1 LLSTKPYNIGLTT
14 DPVSVEAHKHR
25 QGGLRVSIHRLVV
38 IAVLATLV
46 GAGCSSSKPSSSSAG
61 SGGGS
66 SGHTVTVGLIG
77 DFTGPAASGNKTS
90 NLGVDAGIKVAAQ
103 NGWTIKYIEADSQT
117 SPSGVLTAA
126 KTLVD
131 RDHVLAVLSVSSV
144 LFGAAPYL
152 KSQGI
157 PVIGVAEDGPEWP
170 GDPNMFS
177 TYGFAPANIVV
188 SDYGQIFK
196 QLGATDVGVLGYGIS
211 PSSADAAKGAAIS
224 SQDAGLKVGYQNDD
238 FPFGSTNVGP
248 VALAM
253 KSAGVNGLTAV
264 VDPNTGFA
272 LITALRQAG
281 GDLKV
286 ALLPTG
292 YGGDLL
298 QAGPGAIQTGQGVYF
313 YTSFEPVEMHTA
325 ATEQLMNALRSVG
338 VRADPTYAEY
348 AGYSAVALL
357 DQGLE
362 GTGPNPTRAGL
373 ISALSKITSF
383 NSWGLIGGQTIPM
396 DNRTAGNI
404 VGAKACVY
412 VTKLSG
418 TTFQLVPGM
427 DPLCGTVLP
436 DRSG

>member
-1 LLSTKPYNIGLTT
+1 MSMRRLLAVT
-14 DPVSVEAHKHR
+14 A
-25 QGGLRVSIHRLVV
+25 LV
-38 IAVLATLV
+38 ALV
-46 GAGCSSSKPSSSSAG
+46 AAGCSSSGPSRTSSG
-61 SGGGS
+61 SGS
-66 SGHTVTVGLIG
+66 SGHTITVGLIG
-77 DFTGPAASGNKTS
+77 DFSGPAASGNKTS
-90 NLGVDAGIKVAAQ
+90 NLGLEAGFKIAAHD
-103 NGWTIKYIEADSQT
+103 GWTIKYIEADSQT
-117 SPSGVLTAA
+117 SPSGVLTSA
-126 KTLVD
+126 KKLVEQ
-131 RDHVLAVLSVSSV
+131 DHVLAVLSVSSV

-170 GDPNMFS
+170 GDSNMFS
-177 TYGFAPANIVV
+177 TFGFAPANLIIT
-188 SDYGQIFK
+188 DYGQIFK
-196 QLGATDVGVLGYGIS
+196 DLGATVVGTLGYGIS

-224 SQDAGLKVGYQNDD
+224 SQDAGLTVGYQNDD

-253 KSAGVNGLTAV
+253 KSAGVDGLTAV

-281 GDLKV
+281 DDLKV

-298 QAGPGAIQTGQGVYF
+298 QAGPGAIEAGQGVYF

-325 ATEQLMNALRSVG
+325 ATEQLMRALQSVG
-338 VRADPTYAEY
+338 VSGDPTYAEY

-357 DQGLE
+357 VQGLE

-373 ISALSKITSF
+373 ISALSKIASF
-383 NSWGLIGGQTIPM
+383 TSWGLIGAQSISM
-396 DNRTAGNI
+396 ADRSAENI
-404 VGAKACVY
+404 AGAKACVY

-418 TTFQLVPGM
+418 TGFQLVPGM
-427 DPLCGTVLP
+427 DPFCGTVI
-436 DRSG
+436 SGVSG

>member
-1 LLSTKPYNIGLTT
+1 MSLRRLL
-14 DPVSVEAHKHR
+14 
-25 QGGLRVSIHRLVV
+25 
-38 IAVLATLV
+38 AVTVLLALAA
-46 GAGCSSSKPSSSSAG
+46 AGCSSSKPNSTSSSSPI
-61 SGGGS
+61 GS
-66 SGHTVTVGLIG
+66 SGHTITVGLIG

-90 NLGVDAGIKVAAQ
+90 DLGVDAGIRVAAQ
-103 NGWTIKYIEADSQT
+103 NGWTIKYIKADSLT

-126 KTLVD
+126 RKLVEQ
-131 RDHVLAVLSVSSV
+131 DHVEAVLSVSSV

-157 PVIGVAEDGPEWP
+157 PVIGVAEDGPEWT
-170 GDPNMFS
+170 GDSNMFS
-177 TYGFAPANIVV
+177 TFGFAPANIVV

-196 QLGATDVGVLGYGIS
+196 QLGATVVGTLGYGIS

-224 SQDAGLKVGYQNDD
+224 SQQAGLNVGYQNDD
-238 FPFGSTNVGP
+238 FPFGSTNVAP
-248 VALAM
+248 VAIAM
-253 KSAGVNGLTAV
+253 KSAGVNGMTAV

-281 GDLKV
+281 DDLKV

-298 QAGPGAIQTGQGVYF
+298 QAGPGAIQAGQGVYF

-325 ATEQLMNALRSVG
+325 ATEQLANALKSAG
-338 VRADPTYAEY
+338 VSGDPTYAEY

-357 DQGLE
+357 AEGLE
-362 GTGPNPTRAGL
+362 GAGPSPTRAGL

-383 NSWGLIGGQTIPM
+383 NSWGLIGAQTISM
-396 DNRTAGNI
+396 VDRSLGNI

-418 TTFQLVPGM
+418 SSFQLVPGM
-427 DPLCGTVLP
+427 TPFCGTVLSNV
-436 DRSG
+436 SG